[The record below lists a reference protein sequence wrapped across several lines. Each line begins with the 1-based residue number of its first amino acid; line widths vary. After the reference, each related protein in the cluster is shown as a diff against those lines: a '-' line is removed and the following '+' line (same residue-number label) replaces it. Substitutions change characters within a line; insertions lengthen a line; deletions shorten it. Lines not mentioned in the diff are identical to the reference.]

1 MIMPSGVKRGRASSG
16 PARSGSYK
24 GASLLKWSRKNAGW
38 AQIAVAWLAAVAI
51 GIVIYFFPIAR
62 LLDSLGQ

>member
-1 MIMPSGVKRGRASSG
+1 VRACQLG
-16 PARSGSYK
+16 TGTRRFVK
-24 GASLLKWSRKNAGW
+24 GAKLLKWVRENAGW
-38 AQIAVAWLAAVAI
+38 AQIAVAWLVAVTI